1 MAKSQ
6 KPNVPDPKVAQE
18 FRDNTFGYHSPDLQR
33 VLALFRGQDM
43 AEKYVLICLE
53 PHAKWMLGQLSG
65 VRGQKIKTFDNAV
78 FSSLEEAEWHVFRLR
93 WKQHFGEDLP
103 D

>member
-18 FRDNTFGYHSPDLQR
+18 FRDSPFGHHSPDLQR
-33 VLALFRGQDM
+33 VLERFRGQEV
-43 AEKYVLICLE
+43 AGKYVLICLE

-65 VRGQKIKTFDNAV
+65 VRGQEIKTFEDAV
-78 FSSLEEAEWHVFRLR
+78 FTSLEDAEWHVFRLR
-93 WKQHFGEDLP
+93 WKLHFGEDLP
-103 D
+103 A